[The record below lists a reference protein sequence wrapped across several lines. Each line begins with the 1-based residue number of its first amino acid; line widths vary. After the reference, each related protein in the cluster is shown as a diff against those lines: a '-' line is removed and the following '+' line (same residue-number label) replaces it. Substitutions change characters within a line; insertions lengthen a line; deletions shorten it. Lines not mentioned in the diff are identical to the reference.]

1 MIVHRDLKPENMMLE
16 REDGWEIKVID
27 FGLSRLFTRDKKMSQ
42 RLGTPYYI
50 APEILK
56 KKYDEKCDIWSIGV
70 ILHILLCGS
79 PPFQGR
85 NDDLIFEQIALGYV
99 TFQQPEWKTISNE
112 AKIFIKKLLQ
122 VNPVTRYSARQAL
135 DDPWIKIFTGAD
147 TIEVTQAIT

>member
-99 TFQQPEWKTISNE
+99 TFQ
-112 AKIFIKKLLQ
+112 
-122 VNPVTRYSARQAL
+122 
-135 DDPWIKIFTGAD
+135 
-147 TIEVTQAIT
+147 